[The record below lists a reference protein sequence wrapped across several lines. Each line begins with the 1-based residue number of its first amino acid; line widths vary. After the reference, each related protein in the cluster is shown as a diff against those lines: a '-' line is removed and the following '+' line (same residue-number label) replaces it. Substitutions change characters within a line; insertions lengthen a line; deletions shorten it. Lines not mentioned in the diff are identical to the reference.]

1 MSSIFPKHNALRLE
15 SNYKKKK
22 NSKNHKHVDGS
33 MRKRKKEMNDN
44 ETTTIQILRDTAK
57 AVLRGKFAAT

>member
-22 NSKNHKHVDGS
+22 KSKKHKHVEA
-33 MRKRKKEMNDN
+33 KQYVTEYQWVNEKKEK
-44 ETTTIQILRDTAK
+44 R
-57 AVLRGKFAAT
+57 